1 MDWTA
6 VRAQFPA
13 MAGQTYVNTA
23 SYGPPPDRVAKAV
36 HDAVS
41 EWHQGRVNFVHWET
55 AGERA
60 RDSFAKL
67 IGGHRDGVALVPTV
81 SMAAGQVAER
91 LDPARGSTI
100 VVPDNEFRSNL
111 YPWLVQERRGFSRRL
126 VALSPGGDPADDL
139 IAAIDD
145 DTNLVAFSS
154 VHSASG
160 QRIDVARVATA
171 ARDRGARVFVD
182 ATQACGVW
190 DHPLELIDYMGVGAY
205 KWLMGPRGASFL
217 YVRPELVD
225 EMTPAFAGWRTPE
238 ARYSEFYGPPLD
250 MAPRASR
257 FDAGLAYL
265 AWVGLAESLDFL
277 AQFDRAQIRERDTEL
292 AERFCARLPEL
303 GLAPLF
309 GSEQRSQIVSLAVP
323 DPDAV
328 RERLSSRG
336 VVAAVRGPYLRVSF
350 HLYNDSSD
358 VDAVIDALG
367 STS

>member
-1 MDWTA
+1 MDWAA

-13 MAGQTYVNTA
+13 MTGQTYVNTA
-23 SYGPPPDRVAKAV
+23 SYGPPPDRVARAV
-36 HDAVS
+36 HAAVS
-41 EWHQGRVNFVHWET
+41 EWHEGRVNFVHWET

-60 RDSFAKL
+60 RDAFAAL
-67 IGGHRDGVALVPTV
+67 VGGHRDGVALVPTV

-91 LDPARGSTI
+91 LDPARGKVI

-111 YPWLVQERRGFSRRL
+111 YPWMVQAQRGFELRL
-126 VALSPGGDPADDL
+126 VSLTPGRDPADDL
-139 IAAIDD
+139 VAAIDD
-145 DTNLVAFSS
+145 GTGLVAFSS

-160 QRIDVARVATA
+160 QRIDVERVAAA
-171 ARDRGARVFVD
+171 ARAHRARVFVD

-190 DHPLELIDYMGVGAY
+190 DHPLESIDYMGVGAY

-238 ARYSEFYGPPLD
+238 ARYTDFYGPPLEL
-250 MAPRASR
+250 APQAAR

-265 AWVGLAESLDFL
+265 AWVGLAESLEFL
-277 AQFDRAQIRERDTEL
+277 SQFTTAQIRERDVAL
-292 AERFCARLPEL
+292 AERFCAGLPGL
-303 GLAPLF
+303 GLEPLF
-309 GSEQRSQIVSLAVP
+309 GADQRSQIVSVAVA

-328 RERLSSRG
+328 RQRLSARG

-350 HLYNDSSD
+350 HLYNDASD
-358 VDAVIDALG
+358 VDAVLDALG
-367 STS
+367 